1 MSLERSFAINSCS
14 PDNTEKDLLEGL
26 LLARGG
32 GQLVCAQE
40 VGESVAKE
48 GSDYIYGLQI
58 PTPET
63 DSCEKRDCYSA
74 NLLMKSALKIP
85 QIGQFKWQELFLPQF
100 WGLAVHD
107 LGASRSVSGEAS
119 LPGLQT
125 GVSWL

>member
-58 PTPET
+58 PDSRDRLLRETRLLLFSESVNEVCPENTT
-63 DSCEKRDCYSA
+63 D
-74 NLLMKSALKIP
+74 
-85 QIGQFKWQELFLPQF
+85 W
-100 WGLAVHD
+100 AV
-107 LGASRSVSGEAS
+107 
-119 LPGLQT
+119 
-125 GVSWL
+125 